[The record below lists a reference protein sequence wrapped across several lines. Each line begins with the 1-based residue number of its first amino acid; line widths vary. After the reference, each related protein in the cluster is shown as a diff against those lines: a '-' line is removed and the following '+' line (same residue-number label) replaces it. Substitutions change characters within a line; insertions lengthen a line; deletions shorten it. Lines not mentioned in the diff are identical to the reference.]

1 MNLMKFDALSRK
13 VLALIIAVAIIAT
26 SVAVTL
32 VSVATG
38 EWDGSAATSFKEGA
52 GTEDDPYLVSTPAE
66 LKLAVTSTGL
76 NGDGAKNYYKMTGD
90 IYLNPALSDDW
101 VSNSPISWG
110 TADLKTASA
119 DTAFAGVFDGD
130 GYMVYGL
137 YVNETYT
144 APEGTTADR
153 SVAAGLFPTIAAG
166 ADIKNVGID
175 KAFLSLKNN
184 HETDALA
191 YAGQVG
197 LVGYAYNS
205 SAAKITIDRCFIGSD
220 VTMKAVF
227 AGLVGDLK
235 SNTSASVVLT
245 NCYAIPSTVETFNEP
260 DKTYIYNNRFML
272 CAGRDNSAGYKFD
285 YCYTFGNL
293 TFTGSGSTDT
303 KYNYCTSWA
312 PAALGV
318 SGMEKYQMQ
327 GDTAFES
334 MPGLNTKDAYLLTAS
349 YPVLKVFDKETLNIW
364 DGSASAPV
372 EGSGTSNDPF
382 IISEPSH
389 LYYVIKNGGGENTYY
404 KLVSDIYL
412 NDLDMV
418 DWSTGETFNGYTPR
432 SWENNIAVQGN
443 FDGDGYVVYGL
454 YYNAKATPEWGHE
467 GVGLFPRVNRGKSL
481 CVSNLGVDKAY
492 LNGKNCAGAFVGFA
506 GSTWNGD
513 TTEGVAETSFSC
525 CYVGEDVTI
534 YSGDAAA
541 FRAGGY
547 NCNTVIDNCYSL
559 GNFTATN
566 KQGLIGNIWSATGT
580 ISNSYNAKGSLTTEI
595 WNKNIDIDNVYGIS
609 VENFPDD
616 IIVRSPENMQGTD
629 VFSNV
634 DKMPLL
640 NADAAF
646 IPREGYPTLRCF
658 DKSIE
663 VTEAPWDG
671 TEATPTAMD
680 DKGNVIISTPE
691 ELAYVIKNGGGAN
704 YVLTNDIYIN
714 AVDQIN
720 WQTGAVTYG
729 YAARQ
734 WYTSENTKAFSGSID
749 GQGHTVYG
757 MYYALGT
764 PATSYNT
771 PAVALIPRVANSA
784 VVIKNLGVD
793 SAYVKAT
800 YNGAA
805 LIGHGSNTTVR
816 KIDNCYVGENVTI
829 IGFVAGGI
837 FGGGDASLDI
847 TNCYSLA
854 TLGAA
859 KQNGGILG
867 GTWSYTYSGVATRQ
881 NVTNCYSTTSIHGNG
896 AGVQTN
902 CYGKV
907 GENCK
912 GQDAIL
918 NFKLGEPFCATKDSY
933 PALRVFAGLEEGN
946 WNGLGISTFKG
957 SGTENDPYLVENAG
971 QLAYLSYSN
980 NDKAH
985 YKQIC
990 DIFVNDVTDPDWY
1003 KNENLVSWLW
1013 INDYSGL
1020 AYRATGHQFG
1030 GTYDGNGYTVQ
1041 GIWYP
1046 EDIKTQVAGI
1056 FLSSAGATIK
1066 NLGVRNS
1073 YLYAGYTKDWAL
1085 ENGYATSDNV
1095 ADRAIGTVGAV
1106 LGWHH
1111 SGTTTVTGCFA
1122 DETVYIHNYSNGNL
1136 SATGGVVGFVMSNG
1150 TTAPLN
1156 ISDCWSSAQL
1166 SSPVSSKIN
1175 GILGS
1180 AWAAYYT
1187 GKNNYSFS
1195 YPAFQVGN
1203 SITSKTEN
1211 AYANNYSNTGSTNAA
1226 QTVLTSA
1233 QMMGTDAFD
1242 NMIGFSDDIW
1252 YAANNDQSGPLHRLY
1267 GTTIGDVNEDAA
1279 GRGSGDITALRSTLI
1294 GAAEFKNTDFNR
1306 DNTTDICDLVKMKN
1320 EHTPILTFDANG
1332 GTFGGT
1338 KTSVKSAQTIG
1349 NTFAVATPSRDK
1361 FNFVGWSLTPDGDII
1376 DSNIVTAE
1384 LDGATIYAVW
1394 SEFSLELS
1402 PVFKNNMI
1410 LQRNKPVCVYGTGKG
1425 TGEITI
1431 GNQTKTV
1438 NSEGGTWE
1446 IYFEPIE
1453 ASTTPVTFKTNL
1465 GGIEKS
1471 YSNVLV
1477 GDVFIASGQSN
1488 MEFNLKSTEQ
1498 TGTVGENSLLRYS
1511 YRGTQGWYAFAP
1523 SVVESATA
1531 IGVLFA
1537 QELSYALDNSIPVGI
1552 ISCSK
1557 GASRIDDWIHEDYC
1571 FCEEYDFENLAH
1583 SDYDYYDQGH
1593 HDLYRNQIEPIE
1605 KLTTAGVLWYQGE
1618 SNRGIG
1624 EAYRYLD
1631 MFKIMVNS
1639 WRTRMDDPTLPFYT
1653 VQIMLYT
1660 GDSGKDRNGAA
1671 VDEYNIRIAQGEAA
1685 RTMDGVT
1692 VCTMLSYDD
1701 TLDVNGALDIHPT
1714 DKLPVAKAL
1723 ANAALTTYYYPLGD
1737 YDKTPEYS
1745 GPLYDNIT
1753 VNGATATITFS
1764 HIAEG
1769 LMLTTGDTVTELE
1782 VRDISGNWVAATG
1795 ILSNNVVTVSADGVT
1810 AITGVRMGYRNRPS
1824 LNLYSTIGGVYG
1836 YCASPFVWT
1845 AE

>member
-1 MNLMKFDALSRK
+1 MNLMKFDILSRK
-13 VLALIIAVAIIAT
+13 ALALIIAVAIIAT

-52 GTEDDPYLVSTPAE
+52 GTVNDPYLVSTPAE

-110 TADLKTASA
+110 TADLNTASA
-119 DTAFAGVFDGD
+119 DTAFAGVFDGG

-153 SVAAGLFPTIAAG
+153 SVSAGLFPTVAAG
-166 ADIKNVGID
+166 AEIKNVGID

-184 HETDALA
+184 HETAALA

-205 SAAKITIDRCFIGSD
+205 SADKITIDRCFIGSE
-220 VTMKAVF
+220 VAMKAVF
-227 AGLVGDLK
+227 AGLVGDLA
-235 SNTSASVVLT
+235 SNKSASAVLT

-260 DKTYIYNNRFML
+260 DETYIYNNRFML
-272 CAGRDNSAGYKFD
+272 GGGRDNSAGYKLD

-293 TFTGSGSTDT
+293 TFTGQGYTDT
-303 KYNYCTSWA
+303 KFNYCTDWT
-312 PAALGV
+312 PDALGV
-318 SGMEKYQMQ
+318 SGLGNTQMM
-327 GDTAFES
+327 GDSAFEN
-334 MPGLNTKDAYLLTAS
+334 MPGLNTQKAYVLTDS
-349 YPVLKVFDKETLNIW
+349 YPTLKVFNKETL
-364 DGSASAPV
+364 
-372 EGSGTSNDPF
+372 
-382 IISEPSH
+382 
-389 LYYVIKNGGGENTYY
+389 
-404 KLVSDIYL
+404 DI
-412 NDLDMV
+412 
-418 DWSTGETFNGYTPR
+418 
-432 SWENNIAVQGN
+432 
-443 FDGDGYVVYGL
+443 
-454 YYNAKATPEWGHE
+454 
-467 GVGLFPRVNRGKSL
+467 
-481 CVSNLGVDKAY
+481 
-492 LNGKNCAGAFVGFA
+492 
-506 GSTWNGD
+506 
-513 TTEGVAETSFSC
+513 
-525 CYVGEDVTI
+525 
-534 YSGDAAA
+534 
-541 FRAGGY
+541 
-547 NCNTVIDNCYSL
+547 
-559 GNFTATN
+559 
-566 KQGLIGNIWSATGT
+566 
-580 ISNSYNAKGSLTTEI
+580 
-595 WNKNIDIDNVYGIS
+595 
-609 VENFPDD
+609 
-616 IIVRSPENMQGTD
+616 
-629 VFSNV
+629 
-634 DKMPLL
+634 
-640 NADAAF
+640 
-646 IPREGYPTLRCF
+646 
-658 DKSIE
+658 
-663 VTEAPWDG
+663 WDG

-704 YVLTNDIYIN
+704 YVLTNDLYLN
-714 AVDQIN
+714 AIDEIN
-720 WQTGAVTYG
+720 WQTGEVTNG
-729 YAARQ
+729 YNARQ
-734 WYTSENTKAFSGSID
+734 WYTTDNTTEFSGSID

-757 MYYALGT
+757 MYYSLGV

-859 KQNGGILG
+859 NQNGGILG

-881 NVTNCYSTTSIHGNG
+881 NVTNCYSTTSIHGNS

-933 PALRVFAGLEEGN
+933 PTLRVFAGLEEGN

-980 NDKAH
+980 NNKAH

-990 DIFVNDVTDPDWY
+990 DIFVNEVTDPDWY

-1013 INDYSGL
+1013 INDYTYL
-1020 AYRATGHQFG
+1020 AYRAAGHQFG

-1056 FLSSAGATIK
+1056 FLASAGATIK

-1136 SATGGVVGFVMSNG
+1136 SATGGIVGFVMSNDS
-1150 TTAPLN
+1150 TALLN

-1203 SITSKTEN
+1203 SITSNTEN
-1211 AYANNYSNTGSTNAA
+1211 AYANNYSNTGSTNDA

-1267 GTTIGDVNEDAA
+1267 GTTIGDVNEDSA
-1279 GRGSGDITALRSTLI
+1279 GRGSGDITALRATLI

-1320 EHTPILTFDANG
+1320 EHTPILTFDANE

-1384 LDGATIYAVW
+1384 LDGATLYAVW

-1438 NSEGGTWE
+1438 NSTGGTWE
-1446 IYFEPIE
+1446 VYFEPMA
-1453 ASTTPVTFKTNL
+1453 ASTTPVTFETNFAGIKT
-1465 GGIEKS
+1465 E
-1471 YSNVLV
+1471 YDNVLI

-1498 TGTVGENSLLRYS
+1498 TGTVGENSLLRYA

-1523 SVVESATA
+1523 DVVESATA

-1631 MFKIMVNS
+1631 MFETMVGC

-1723 ANAALTTYYYPLGD
+1723 ANAALTTYYYLLGD

-1745 GPLYDNIT
+1745 GPLYDTVT

-1769 LMLTTGDTVTELE
+1769 LMLTSGDTVTELE

-1795 ILSNNVVTVSADGVT
+1795 ILSNNLVTVSADGVT
-1810 AITGVRMGYRNRPS
+1810 AITGVRMGYRNKPS
-1824 LNLYSTIGGVYG
+1824 LNLYSTINGVYG

-1845 AE
+1845 VE